1 MTSWVMVRPA
11 VVVVT
16 AGLASGMPAVMRAG
30 AGAGIAAA
38 LVCGSAGTTVLDS
51 LTTRQPDRTNGAR
64 SASTDTGFMD
74 VLPGSGGGWGG
85 VERGVKLRRDHRRPD
100 SAQTSSPG
108 PSFDTVRGKSRV
120 GLKHSAS

>member
-30 AGAGIAAA
+30 AAAGAAA
-38 LVCGSAGTTVLDS
+38 AAFWGSAGTTVLDS

-74 VLPGSGGGWGG
+74 VLPGLGEDG
-85 VERGVKLRRDHRRPD
+85 RGQRPASSRRRHRF
-100 SAQTSSPG
+100 A
-108 PSFDTVRGKSRV
+108 
-120 GLKHSAS
+120 